1 MIVKTKKL
9 LIMGPPGAGKGTQAA
24 NIVSKYGV
32 CHIST
37 GDMFRSAIKNGTEMG
52 RLAQRYMENGEL
64 VPDSVTVGIV
74 KERLAQ
80 ADCNEKGFLLDG
92 FPRNLDQAHSLD
104 TILEELGYNLDAVIN
119 VSVENEILINRII
132 GRRICRSCGATYHI
146 EFNKPKN
153 EGVCDVCGG
162 ELYIRKDDNVDA
174 LKVRLDAYHNQTQPL
189 IDFYAERGL
198 IATVNGDTSLENV
211 FKAITDIIEG
221 DK

>member
-1 MIVKTKKL
+1 MKTKKL

-52 RLAQRYMENGEL
+52 KLAQKYIENGEL

-74 KERLAQ
+74 KERLSQ
-80 ADCNEKGFLLDG
+80 QDILEKGFLLDG

-119 VSVENEILINRII
+119 VSVLDEILINRII
-132 GRRICRSCGATYHI
+132 GRRICRQCGATYHI
-146 EFNKPKN
+146 EFNKPN
-153 EGVCDVCGG
+153 VEGVCNECGV
-162 ELYIRKDDNVDA
+162 ELYIRKDDTRETAENRLNV
-174 LKVRLDAYHNQTQPL
+174 YSSQTQPL
-189 IDFYAERGL
+189 LDFYAERGL
-198 IATVNGDTSLENV
+198 LVEIDGDQAVSKV
-211 FKAITDIIEG
+211 FSDIVEHLG
-221 DK
+221 Q

>member
-1 MIVKTKKL
+1 VKTKKL

-52 RLAQRYMENGEL
+52 KLAQKYIENGEL

-74 KERLAQ
+74 KERLSQ
-80 ADCNEKGFLLDG
+80 QDILEKGFLLDG

-119 VSVENEILINRII
+119 VSVLDEILINRII
-132 GRRICRSCGATYHI
+132 GRRICRQCGATYHI
-146 EFNKPKN
+146 EFNKPN
-153 EGVCDVCGG
+153 VEGVCNECGG
-162 ELYIRKDDNVDA
+162 ELYIRKDDTRETAENRLNV
-174 LKVRLDAYHNQTQPL
+174 YSTQTQPL
-189 IDFYAERGL
+189 LDFYAERGL
-198 IATVNGDTSLENV
+198 LVEIDGDQAVSKV
-211 FKAITDIIEG
+211 FSDIVEHLG
-221 DK
+221 Q

>member
-1 MIVKTKKL
+1 MKTKKL

-52 RLAQRYMENGEL
+52 NLAQKYIENGEL

-74 KERLAQ
+74 KERLSQ
-80 ADCNEKGFLLDG
+80 QDILEKGFLLDG

-119 VSVENEILINRII
+119 VSVLDEILINRII
-132 GRRICRSCGATYHI
+132 GRRICRQCGATYHI
-146 EFNKPKN
+146 EFNKPN
-153 EGVCDVCGG
+153 VEGVCNECGG
-162 ELYIRKDDNVDA
+162 ELYIRKDDTRETAENRLNV
-174 LKVRLDAYHNQTQPL
+174 YSTQTQPL
-189 IDFYAERGL
+189 LDFYAERGL
-198 IATVNGDTSLENV
+198 LVEIDGDQAVSKV
-211 FKAITDIIEG
+211 FSDIVEHLG
-221 DK
+221 Q

>member
-1 MIVKTKKL
+1 MKTKKL

-52 RLAQRYMENGEL
+52 KLAQKYIENGEL

-74 KERLAQ
+74 KERLSQ
-80 ADCNEKGFLLDG
+80 QDILEKGFLLDG

-119 VSVENEILINRII
+119 VSVLDEILINRII
-132 GRRICRSCGATYHI
+132 GRRICRQCGATYHI
-146 EFNKPKN
+146 EFNKPN
-153 EGVCDVCGG
+153 VEGVCNECGG
-162 ELYIRKDDNVDA
+162 ELYIRKDDTRETAENRLNV
-174 LKVRLDAYHNQTQPL
+174 YSTQTQPL
-189 IDFYAERGL
+189 LDFYAERGL
-198 IATVNGDTSLENV
+198 LVEIDGDQAVSKV
-211 FKAITDIIEG
+211 FSDIVEHLG
-221 DK
+221 Q

>member
-1 MIVKTKKL
+1 MKTKKL

-52 RLAQRYMENGEL
+52 KLAQKYIENGEL

-74 KERLAQ
+74 KERLSQ
-80 ADCNEKGFLLDG
+80 QDILEKGFLLDG

-119 VSVENEILINRII
+119 VSVLDEILINRII
-132 GRRICRSCGATYHI
+132 GRRICRQCGATYHI
-146 EFNKPKN
+146 EFNKPHV
-153 EGVCDVCGG
+153 EGVCNECGG
-162 ELYIRKDDNVDA
+162 ELYIRKDDTRETAENRLNV
-174 LKVRLDAYHNQTQPL
+174 YSTQTQPL
-189 IDFYAERGL
+189 LDFYAERGL
-198 IATVNGDTSLENV
+198 LVEIDGDQAVSKV
-211 FKAITDIIEG
+211 FSDIVERLG
-221 DK
+221 Q

>member
-1 MIVKTKKL
+1 MKTKKL

-52 RLAQRYMENGEL
+52 KLAQKYIENGEL

-74 KERLAQ
+74 KERLSQ
-80 ADCNEKGFLLDG
+80 QDILEKGFLLDG

-119 VSVENEILINRII
+119 VSVLDEILINRII
-132 GRRICRSCGATYHI
+132 GRRICRQCGATYHI
-146 EFNKPKN
+146 EFNKPN
-153 EGVCDVCGG
+153 VEGVCNECGG
-162 ELYIRKDDNVDA
+162 ELYIRKDDTRETAENRLNV
-174 LKVRLDAYHNQTQPL
+174 YSIQTQPL
-189 IDFYAERGL
+189 LDFYAERGL
-198 IATVNGDTSLENV
+198 LVEIDGDQAVSKV
-211 FKAITDIIEG
+211 FSDIVEHLG
-221 DK
+221 Q

>member
-1 MIVKTKKL
+1 MKTKKL

-24 NIVSKYGV
+24 NIVSEYGV

-52 RLAQRYMENGEL
+52 KLAQKYMENGEL

-80 ADCNEKGFLLDG
+80 ADCREKGFLLDG

-119 VSVENEILINRII
+119 VGVDNEILINRII
-132 GRRICRSCGATYHI
+132 GRRICRKCGATYHI
-146 EFNKPKN
+146 EFNKPKT
-153 EGVCDVCGG
+153 EGVCNECGG
-162 ELYIRKDDNVDA
+162 ELYIRKDDTRETAEN
-174 LKVRLDAYHNQTQPL
+174 RLSIYSSQTQPL
-189 IDFYAERGL
+189 LDFYAARGL
-198 IATVNGDTSLENV
+198 LVEIDGDQAVSKVFSDIVESL
-211 FKAITDIIEG
+211 G
-221 DK
+221 Q